1 MGKRFLI
8 DTNILIYYLN
18 GTAPTNKEVETA
30 LLDNNFVISS
40 ITFTEILSWKSLSED
55 AIQLITKRF
64 SSIEII
70 SPDRDISID
79 AAKIRR
85 THFVK
90 LADAIIAASAIHLN
104 IPLVTND
111 LSDFKQIKE
120 LQTIYPNQI
129 IF

>member
-55 AIQLITKRF
+55 DIQLITKRF

>member
-55 AIQLITKRF
+55 NIQLITKRF

-111 LSDFKQIKE
+111 LTDFKQIKE

>member
-8 DTNILIYYLN
+8 DTNILIYYY
-18 GTAPTNKEVETA
+18 GTPPTNKEVETA

-55 AIQLITKRF
+55 DIQLITKRF

-70 SPDRDISID
+70 SPDREISIE

-85 THFVK
+85 YHFVK
-90 LADAIIAASAIHLN
+90 LADALIAASAIHLN
-104 IPLVTND
+104 LPLVTND
-111 LSDFKQIKE
+111 LTDFKQIKE

>member
-55 AIQLITKRF
+55 DIQLITKRF

-70 SPDRDISID
+70 SPDREISIE

-85 THFVK
+85 YHFVK
-90 LADAIIAASAIHLN
+90 LADALIAASAIHLN

>member
-40 ITFTEILSWKSLSED
+40 ITFTEILSWKSLTED
-55 AIQLITKRF
+55 DIQLITKRF

-70 SPDRDISID
+70 SPDREISIE

-85 THFVK
+85 YHFVK
-90 LADAIIAASAIHLN
+90 LADALIVASAIHLN

-111 LSDFKQIKE
+111 LTDFKQIKE

>member
-40 ITFTEILSWKSLSED
+40 ITFTEILSWKSLTED
-55 AIQLITKRF
+55 DIQLITKRF

-90 LADAIIAASAIHLN
+90 LADAIIAASAIPLN

>member
-55 AIQLITKRF
+55 DIQLITKRF

-120 LQTIYPNQI
+120 LQTIYLNQI

>member
-8 DTNILIYYLN
+8 DTNIIIYYLN

-55 AIQLITKRF
+55 DIQLITKRF

-70 SPDRDISID
+70 SPDREISIE

-85 THFVK
+85 YHFVK
-90 LADAIIAASAIHLN
+90 LADALIAATAIHLS
-104 IPLVTND
+104 IPLATND
-111 LSDFKQIKE
+111 LTDFKQIKE
-120 LQTIYPNQI
+120 LQTIYPNQQI
-129 IF
+129 I

>member
-55 AIQLITKRF
+55 DIQLITKRF

-70 SPDRDISID
+70 SPDREISIE

-85 THFVK
+85 YHFVK
-90 LADAIIAASAIHLN
+90 LADALIAASAIHLN
-104 IPLVTND
+104 LPLVTND
-111 LSDFKQIKE
+111 LTDFKQIKE

>member
-55 AIQLITKRF
+55 DIQLITKRF

-70 SPDRDISID
+70 SPDREISIE

-85 THFVK
+85 YHFVK
-90 LADAIIAASAIHLN
+90 LADALIAASAIHLN

-111 LSDFKQIKE
+111 LTDFKQIKE
-120 LQTIYPNQI
+120 LQTIYPNQQI
-129 IF
+129 I